1 MRTSIISSSFV
12 LAIGMV
18 ACSDDPPSSLSPFG
32 ASMSV
37 TASFP
42 DVISLPNGFRADGIA
57 FGSGSTFYV
66 GSNAAGAIWRGDA
79 RTGAGDVF
87 VPPHSGRAACAIA
100 FDQPGNRLFVAGSA
114 TGQAYVYDATTGA
127 TLDVFQLADPATG
140 PTSILD
146 VVVLRDAVYFT
157 DAARPVLYRMPLGP
171 NRSLPPHTAVQAM
184 PYSGDFRFLPGGP
197 NTTGIVATS
206 DEHWLIVA
214 SAKAGILYRVD
225 PSTAQTTAIGL
236 GGASIPFGD
245 GLALIGHELYVAQ
258 IPLNHVSV
266 LRLDADFASGA
277 VEQTL
282 TSGLL
287 DFPSKI
293 APFGSGLYAV
303 NARFEVPPGPD
314 VTYRVVRLP
323 R

>member
-1 MRTSIISSSFV
+1 M
-12 LAIGMV
+12 
-18 ACSDDPPSSLSPFG
+18 
-32 ASMSV
+32 
-37 TASFP
+37 
-42 DVISLPNGFRADGIA
+42 
-57 FGSGSTFYV
+57 
-66 GSNAAGAIWRGDA
+66 
-79 RTGAGDVF
+79 
-87 VPPHSGRAACAIA
+87 
-100 FDQPGNRLFVAGSA
+100 
-114 TGQAYVYDATTGA
+114 
-127 TLDVFQLADPATG
+127 PA
-140 PTSILD
+140 
-146 VVVLRDAVYFT
+146 
-157 DAARPVLYRMPLGP
+157 M
-171 NRSLPPHTAVQAM
+171 
-184 PYSGDFRFLPGGP
+184 
-197 NTTGIVATS
+197 TTGIVATS